1 MPGTI
6 ELPLLPE
13 EAVTLGPRLAVIETP
28 TEFVFMNACGP
39 LMSCSRSDATAKRYI
54 GAVLMAQG
62 LAKGEDLAAV
72 LGVHRS
78 TLFRNQKLYREGGLE
93 AIRDGR
99 GHGAPRRA
107 HKLTAEVLPI
117 AQACLD
123 QGRSQSQAAREVGV
137 SEMAIRHA
145 IKTARLR
152 RRQRARRRRAPLS
165 PAERAQRDA
174 VEARGAGSAVKRLE
188 ERLLAS
194 QGELPQAAAQFEPVE
209 GVANA
214 GVLLAL
220 PAIIGEGLLCHAE
233 RVYAP
238 LKAGFYGLHSILL
251 CLVMMALLRIK
262 NIERLSAHQPGELGI
277 LLGLDRV
284 PEVKTLRRKLN
295 ELGRQQQAAKLAAAL
310 TEQWSQGEPDEL
322 GVLYVDGHVNAYTG
336 RKHPLPKTFVQKRR
350 QCLPASTD
358 VWVHNG
364 AAEPLFFVTSPINGH
379 LLALLE
385 QDVIPRARQQIG
397 PDRRLTLVFDRE
409 AWSPKS
415 FQQWHTQG
423 TEVITYRKG
432 KQTPWETQ
440 DFRLFSVERDGKS
453 VTYWLAER
461 SVQVIPANRK
471 RCAFWMREIRRL
483 CNNGHQSAILT
494 TRQDLPAEEIADR
507 MFARW
512 RQENFFKYM
521 QAEFNIDHLSTYATE
536 QADPERRVPN
546 PERRELEKSRKAKK
560 VQLGRAHAQH
570 AKQQRDGA
578 SPAKQEQGKAA
589 IAQLEKECNQ
599 LSERINAMEKRVP
612 LNSIQDADTIVHHER
627 ERKTITQLIKVVAYR
642 SESCLASIVEPFFA
656 RHDDEVRA
664 FLKAVFRLPG
674 DIIPDHERHE
684 LRVRLYGLANN
695 RSQQVLIALCEYL
708 NTQQM
713 KYPGTNLRLIYDAI
727 QSHSI

>member
-13 EAVTLGPRLAVIETP
+13 EAITLGPRLAVIETP
-28 TEFVFMNACGP
+28 EELVFLNASGP
-39 LMSCSRSDATAKRYI
+39 LMSCARTDEAAKRYI
-54 GAVLMAQG
+54 GAVVMTQG

-93 AIRDGR
+93 ALRDGR

-107 HKLTAEVLPI
+107 HKLTDEVLPI

-137 SEMAIRHA
+137 SETAIRHA
-145 IKTARLR
+145 LKTGRLR
-152 RRQRARRRRAPLS
+152 QGQRARERRVALS
-165 PAERAQRDA
+165 PAARAERDA
-174 VEARGAGSAVKRLE
+174 AQAQGAGTAVKRLE
-188 ERLLAS
+188 ERLLAC
-194 QGELPQAAAQFEPVE
+194 QGELLEAAPHFEPVE

-220 PAIIGEGLLCHAE
+220 PAIIGEGLLRSAE

-238 LKAGFYGLHSILL
+238 LKAGFYGLQSILL

-262 NIERLSAHQPGELGI
+262 SIERLSAHQPGELGI

-284 PEVKTLRRKLN
+284 PEVKTLRRKLG
-295 ELGRQQQAAKLAAAL
+295 ELGGQQRAAQLAGAL
-310 TEQWSQGEPDEL
+310 TAQWAQGEPDEL
-322 GVLYVDGHVNAYTG
+322 GVLYVDGHVNTYTG
-336 RKHPLPKTFVQKRR
+336 RKHRLPKTFVQKRR
-350 QCLPASTD
+350 QCMPASTD

-364 AAEPLFFVTSPINGH
+364 AAEPLFFVTSPINAH
-379 LLALLE
+379 LLAVLE
-385 QDVIPRARQQIG
+385 QEVIPQARQQIG
-397 PDRRLTLVFDRE
+397 PQRTLTLVFDRE

-415 FQQWHTQG
+415 FQQWHAQG

-432 KQTPWETQ
+432 KQAPWDRQ
-440 DFRLFSVERDGKS
+440 DFRPFNVEREGKS

-471 RCAFWMREIRRL
+471 RPAFWMREIRRL
-483 CNNGHQSAILT
+483 CPTGHQSAILT
-494 TRQDLPAEEIADR
+494 TRQDLPAEVVADR

-512 RQENFFKYM
+512 RQESFFKYM
-521 QAEFNIDHLSTYATE
+521 QAEFNLDHLSTYATE
-536 QADPERRVPN
+536 HAAPERMVPN
-546 PERRELEKSRKAKK
+546 PERRALEKTRKAREA
-560 VQLGRAHAQH
+560 QLGRALAQ
-570 AKQQRDGA
+570 QQRDGA
-578 SPAKQEQGKAA
+578 SPAKQAMEQEA
-589 IAQLEKECNQ
+589 IDRLKTECNQ
-599 LSERINAMEKRVP
+599 LRERIKAMSKRIP
-612 LNSIQDADTIVHHER
+612 LSSIQDADAIVHHES

-674 DIIPDHERHE
+674 DIIPDYERHE

-695 RSQQVLIALCEYL
+695 RSQQALIALCEYL
-708 NTQQM
+708 NTQEM
-713 KYPGTNLRLIYDAI
+713 KYPGTNLRLVYEAI
-727 QSHSI
+727 QSH

>member
-13 EAVTLGPRLAVIETP
+13 EAITLGPRLAIIETP
-28 TEFVFMNACGP
+28 EELLFMNASGP
-39 LMSCSRSDATAKRYI
+39 LMNCSRNDATAKRYI
-54 GAVLMAQG
+54 GAVLLTQG
-62 LAKGEDLAAV
+62 LAKGDDLAAV
-72 LGVHRS
+72 LGIHRS

-107 HKLTAEVLPI
+107 HKLTDEVLPI

-123 QGRSQSQAAREVGV
+123 QGRSQSAAAREVGV
-137 SEMAIRHA
+137 SETAIRHA
-145 IKTARLR
+145 IKTGRLR
-152 RRQRARRRRAPLS
+152 RGQRPRQSRAALS
-165 PAERAQRDA
+165 PGERAERDAAQA
-174 VEARGAGSAVKRLE
+174 QGAGTAVKRIE
-188 ERLLAS
+188 ERLLAC
-194 QGELPQAAAQFEPVE
+194 QGELTEAAPHFEPVE

-220 PAIIGEGLLCHAE
+220 PAVIGEGLLRSAE
-233 RVYAP
+233 RFYAP

-262 NIERLSAHQPGELGI
+262 SIERLSTHQPGELGI

-295 ELGRQQQAAKLAAAL
+295 ELGSQQQAARLAAAL

-336 RKHPLPKTFVQKRR
+336 RKHALPKTFVQKRR

-385 QDVIPRARQQIG
+385 QEVIPQARQQIG
-397 PDRRLTLVFDRE
+397 PERTLTLVFDRE

-415 FQQWHTQG
+415 FQQWHAQG
-423 TEVITYRKG
+423 IEVITYRKG
-432 KQTPWETQ
+432 KQTPWDPE
-440 DFRLFSVERDGKS
+440 DFRPFSVERDGKS

-461 SVQVIPANRK
+461 SVQVIAANRK
-471 RCAFWMREIRRL
+471 RPAFWMREIRRL
-483 CNNGHQSAILT
+483 CKNGHQTAILT
-494 TRQDLPAEEIADR
+494 TRQDLAAEQIADH

-521 QAEFNIDHLSTYATE
+521 QAEFNLDHLSTYATE
-536 QADPERRVPN
+536 PADPERLVPN
-546 PERRELEKSRKAKK
+546 PERRALEKSRKAKK
-560 VQLGRAHAQH
+560 AQLGRTHAQH

-578 SPAKQEQGKAA
+578 SPAKQAKAKEA
-589 IAQLEKECNQ
+589 IERLEKECDQ
-599 LSERINAMEKRVP
+599 LTARINDMEKRVP
-612 LNSIQDADTIVHHER
+612 LNSIRDADKIVHHEG
-627 ERKTITQLIKVVAYR
+627 ERKTITQLIKIVAYR
-642 SESCLASIVEPFFA
+642 SESCLASMVEPFFA

-674 DIIPDHERHE
+674 DIIPDYERNE

-695 RSQQVLIALCEYL
+695 RSQQALIALCEYL
-708 NTQQM
+708 NAQQM
-713 KYPGTNLRLIYDAI
+713 KYPSTNLRLVYEAI
-727 QSHSI
+727 QSH

>member
-13 EAVTLGPRLAVIETP
+13 EAITLGPRLAVIETP
-28 TEFVFMNACGP
+28 EELIFVNASGP
-39 LMSCSRSDATAKRYI
+39 LMNCSRNDAAAKRFV
-54 GAVLMAQG
+54 GSVLLTQG
-62 LAKGEDLAAV
+62 LVKAEDLATV
-72 LGVHRS
+72 LGIHRS
-78 TLFRNQKLYREGGLE
+78 TLFRNQKLYRDGGLE
-93 AIRDGR
+93 AMRDGR
-99 GHGAPRRA
+99 GHGAARRA
-107 HKLTAEVLPI
+107 HKLTDEVLPM

-123 QGRSQSQAAREVGV
+123 QGRSQSAAARQVGV
-137 SEMAIRHA
+137 SETAIRHA
-145 IKTARLR
+145 IKTGRLR
-152 RRQRARRRRAPLS
+152 RNPRPRQRHAVLS
-165 PAERAQRDA
+165 PGERAARDA
-174 VEARGAGSAVKRLE
+174 AQAQGAGTAVKRIE
-188 ERLLAS
+188 ERLLAC
-194 QGELPQAAAQFEPVE
+194 QGALAEAPPHFEPVE

-220 PAIIGEGLLCHAE
+220 PAVIGEGLLRSAE
-233 RVYAP
+233 RFYAP

-262 NIERLSAHQPGELGI
+262 SIERLSAHQPGELGI

-295 ELGRQQQAAKLAAAL
+295 ELGSQQQAAKLAAAL
-310 TEQWSQGEPDEL
+310 TEQWSHSEPDEL

-336 RKHPLPKTFVQKRR
+336 RKHSLPKTFVQKRR

-385 QDVIPRARQQIG
+385 QEVIPQVRQQIG
-397 PDRRLTLVFDRE
+397 PQRALTLVFDRE

-415 FQQWHTQG
+415 FQQWHGQG
-423 TEVITYRKG
+423 TDVITYRKG
-432 KQTPWETQ
+432 KQTPWDPE
-440 DFRLFSVERDGKS
+440 DFRPFSVARGRNS

-471 RCAFWMREIRRL
+471 RPAFWMREIRRL
-483 CNNGHQSAILT
+483 CKNGHQTAILT
-494 TRQDLPAEEIADR
+494 TRQDLPAEQIADH

-521 QAEFNIDHLSTYATE
+521 QAEFNLDHLNTYATE
-536 QADPERRVPN
+536 PADPERLVAN
-546 PERRELEKSRKAKK
+546 PQRRALEQLRQAKQA
-560 VQLGRAHAQH
+560 QLGTAHAQH

-578 SPAKQEQGKAA
+578 SSAKQAKTKEA
-589 IAQLEKECNQ
+589 IEQLESECDQ
-599 LSERINAMEKRVP
+599 LSARIRDMEKRVP
-612 LNSIQDADTIVHHER
+612 LNSIQDADKIVHHER

-664 FLKAVFRLPG
+664 FLKAAFRLPG
-674 DIIPDHERHE
+674 DMIPDYEHNE

-695 RSQQVLIALCEYL
+695 RSQQALIALCEYL

-713 KYPGTNLRLIYDAI
+713 KYPSTNLRLVYEAI
-727 QSHSI
+727 QSH

>member
-13 EAVTLGPRLAVIETP
+13 QAVTLGPRLAVIETP
-28 TEFVFMNACGP
+28 KELVFMNASGP
-39 LMSCSRSDATAKRYI
+39 LMSCARTDTTAKRYL
-54 GAVLMAQG
+54 GAVFMTQG
-62 LAKGEDLAAV
+62 LAKGEDLASV

-78 TLFRNQKLYREGGLE
+78 TLFRNQKLYREGGLD

-99 GHGAPRRA
+99 GHGAARRG
-107 HKLTAEVLPI
+107 HKLTDEVLPI

-123 QGRSQSQAAREVGV
+123 QGCSQSQTAREVGV
-137 SEMAIRHA
+137 SETAIRHA
-145 IKTARLR
+145 IKTGRLR
-152 RRQRARRRRAPLS
+152 RQRPRQYRAALS
-165 PAERAQRDA
+165 PGERAERDAAQ
-174 VEARGAGSAVKRLE
+174 ARGAGTAVKRLA
-188 ERLLAS
+188 ERGLAC
-194 QGELPQAAAQFEPVE
+194 QGMLGEAAPHFEPAE

-220 PAIIGEGLLCHAE
+220 PAIIGEGLLRHAE

-262 NIERLSAHQPGELGI
+262 SIERLSAHPPGELGI

-284 PEVKTLRRKLN
+284 PEVKTLRRKLAQ
-295 ELGRQQQAAKLAAAL
+295 LGGQQQAAKLAAAL
-310 TEQWSQGEPDEL
+310 TAQWAQGEPDEL
-322 GVLYVDGHVNAYTG
+322 GVLYVDGHVHAYTG

-364 AAEPLFFVTSPINGH
+364 AAEPVFFVTSPINGH

-385 QDVIPRARQQIG
+385 QEVIPQARQQIG
-397 PDRRLTLVFDRE
+397 PERTLTLVFDRE

-415 FQQWHTQG
+415 FQQWHAQG

-432 KQTPWETQ
+432 KQTPWDPE
-440 DFRLFSVERDGKS
+440 DFRPFSVERNGKS
-453 VTYWLAER
+453 VTYRLAER
-461 SVQVIPANRK
+461 SVQVIPAHRK
-471 RCAFWMREIRRL
+471 RPAFWMREIRRL
-483 CNNGHQSAILT
+483 CKNGHQTAILT
-494 TRQDLPAEEIADR
+494 TRQDLPAAEIADR

-536 QADPERRVPN
+536 PADPQRMVPN
-546 PERRELEKSRKAKK
+546 PERRELEKSLKANKA
-560 VQLGRAHAQH
+560 QLGRAHAQQ
-570 AKQQRDGA
+570 AKQSSDGT
-578 SPAKQEQGKAA
+578 SPAKQQKAKKT
-589 IAQLEKECNQ
+589 IERLERECDQ

-612 LNSIQDADTIVHHER
+612 LKSIYDADKIVHHER

-664 FLKAVFRLPG
+664 FLKALFCLPG
-674 DIIPDHERHE
+674 DIIPDDERHE

-695 RSQQVLIALCEYL
+695 RSQQALSALCQYL

-713 KYPGTNLRLIYDAI
+713 KYPGTNLRLVYDAV
-727 QSHSI
+727 QSH